1 MKKTRRSGMDDG
13 TAKRVIENGIT
24 ATKPATIYSNRRTM
38 KPLRMTIP
46 PRLRPHL
53 IRLLKGGL
61 NGATERQVALRLIEE
76 KLRELKQR

>member
-1 MKKTRRSGMDDG
+1 
-13 TAKRVIENGIT
+13 
-24 ATKPATIYSNRRTM
+24 M

-61 NGATERQVALRLIEE
+61 HGATERQVALRLVEE
-76 KLRELKQR
+76 GIRDRPPPAKARW

>member
-1 MKKTRRSGMDDG
+1 
-13 TAKRVIENGIT
+13 
-24 ATKPATIYSNRRTM
+24 M

-61 NGATERQVALRLIEE
+61 NGATERQIALRLIEE
-76 KLRELKQR
+76 KLRDLRRNW